1 MQHIIVDLEFTPV
14 GDWNARP
21 HLEKEII
28 EIGAVRLDEN
38 YEYVDSFD
46 VYVQP
51 EFAHISKY
59 INSLTGINR
68 TDIINS
74 PSIDEALEMF
84 RSWIGSEK
92 FRIYEWSEND
102 KAQIV
107 RECRYK
113 GISEKHPEL
122 CNKHWRDIQR
132 IYARVFHK
140 NHIQSLESA
149 MAELAIEFDGT
160 MHRACDDAKNTATLL
175 QTMAVK
181 EKYIEATQPIKD
193 VLEAPKQG
201 STLGDLLGINLSDL
215 YAMCE
220 T

>member
-14 GDWNARP
+14 EDWNVRQ

-46 VYVQP
+46 MYVQP
-51 EFAHISKY
+51 EFTHISK
-59 INSLTGINR
+59 NVNNLTGINR
-68 TDIINS
+68 TDIIDS
-74 PSIDEALEMF
+74 PSFEDALDKF
-84 RSWIGSEK
+84 TDWIGSEK

-107 RECRYK
+107 CECKYK
-113 GISEKHPEL
+113 EKQTVL

-140 NHIQSLESA
+140 SHIQSLESA

-175 QTMAVK
+175 QIMAVK

-201 STLGDLLGINLSDL
+201 SSLGDLLRINLSDL
-215 YAMCE
+215 YALCE
-220 T
+220 N